1 MVGEGACM
9 ENQEIKNRNRTN
21 NWMIQVGKYDWDQYS
36 SFLLWIPCKMDD
48 DTWKKSVTNDLEKGM
63 NNTAL
68 VTITKIAAVYESS

>member
-1 MVGEGACM
+1 
-9 ENQEIKNRNRTN
+9 
-21 NWMIQVGKYDWDQYS
+21 
-36 SFLLWIPCKMDD
+36 MDD